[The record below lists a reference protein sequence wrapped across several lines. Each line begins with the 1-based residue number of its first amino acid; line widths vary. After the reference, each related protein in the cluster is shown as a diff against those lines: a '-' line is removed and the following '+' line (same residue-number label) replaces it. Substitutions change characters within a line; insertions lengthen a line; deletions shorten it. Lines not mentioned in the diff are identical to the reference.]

1 MIWKNTPYNINDW
14 FGFIYKITNTTN
26 GKDYIGKKYFFN
38 SIKKKIKQPTD
49 KRLKDYERI
58 SRESNWRNYNGSCK
72 ELLEDI
78 KKGDKI
84 EKEII
89 HLCITKAELTYFEV
103 KYQFIYGVLERDS
116 YNLNILGKF
125 YPKIFKSE

>member
-38 SIKKKIKQPTD
+38 SIKKKIKQPKD

-58 SRESNWRNYNGSCK
+58 LKESNWRNYNGSCK

-89 HLCITKAELTYFEV
+89 HLCKTKAELTYFEV